1 MKKISSLILILLCA
15 LTTYFLFKLSYNQST
30 SLVTLYDSNDKEQI
44 IERTNYFTP
53 LSYSFLIITCLYL
66 LLSIQGKIISLWLGI
81 VHLVLSVVTLFY
93 GFIIIDPSLV
103 NLLSRRYYSFSGFDS
118 PEINIQKNKLELCVL
133 LVVFV
138 LGQYFLVRNIR
149 QAIKTNSNFI

>member
-1 MKKISSLILILLCA
+1 MKKISSLILIFLCA

-30 SLVTLYDSNDKEQI
+30 SLVTLYDSNGKEQI

-66 LLSIQGKIISLWLGI
+66 LLSIQGKMISLWLGMA
-81 VHLVLSVVTLFY
+81 HLVLSVVSLFY
-93 GFIIIDPSLV
+93 GLIIIEPSIV
-103 NLLSRRYYSFSGFDS
+103 HLLSRRYYSFSGFDS
-118 PEINIQKNKLELCVL
+118 PEINIQKNKLQLYVL

-138 LGQYFLVRNIR
+138 LGQYFLVRNVR
-149 QAIKTNSNFI
+149 QAIKTN